1 MASSDLQLWES
12 APWRDLRYEAPTNSN
27 GIHPMGKPASVI
39 TNHSDVPCF
48 LLDDPA
54 NELLLPAAS
63 GVGRVLT
70 SELPQITLG
79 ASLTEG

>member
-1 MASSDLQLWES
+1 
-12 APWRDLRYEAPTNSN
+12 
-27 GIHPMGKPASVI
+27 MGKPASVI

-54 NELLLPAAS
+54 NELLLPAGL